1 MRSTRTDDARLV
13 LLRHLGDPVRLGVLD
28 WLAECG
34 PSTVSE
40 LAMRLET
47 SVPQLSN
54 HLRRP
59 RGAGLVEVERV
70 GRQAIYRLPGEQ
82 IHTLLGTLGAIA
94 GFAAHETPSAPP
106 FMLARTC
113 FDHLA
118 GRLGVSLFERLVELK
133 AVRSTGGVDIG
144 LGPEANDVFARLGIV
159 PSAVRA
165 GRRRFASPCPGAPE
179 RPPPFARPP

>member
-47 SVPQLSN
+47 SVPQLPN
-54 HLRRP
+54 HLRRL

-70 GRQAIYRLPGEQ
+70 GRQAIYRLADEQ
-82 IHTLLGTLGAIA
+82 ITTVPSTAGRIV
-94 GFAAHETPSAPP
+94 GFATHPAASAPP
-106 FMLARTC
+106 A
-113 FDHLA
+113 
-118 GRLGVSLFERLVELK
+118 
-133 AVRSTGGVDIG
+133 
-144 LGPEANDVFARLGIV
+144 
-159 PSAVRA
+159 
-165 GRRRFASPCPGAPE
+165 
-179 RPPPFARPP
+179 PFARSA